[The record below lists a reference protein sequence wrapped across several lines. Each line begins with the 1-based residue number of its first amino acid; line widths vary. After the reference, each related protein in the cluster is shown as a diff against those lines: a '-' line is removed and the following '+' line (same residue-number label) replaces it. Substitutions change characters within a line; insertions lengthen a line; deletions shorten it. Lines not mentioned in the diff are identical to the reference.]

1 MSSGASAASV
11 FTRQPVPGSVLSGH
25 LSHLPLCCQL
35 RLKDMVQTGALGP
48 ADLDPKLI
56 IDLCNMPEESALV
69 CVERF
74 LNSNLFQIR
83 NKSGFMVGVISRF
96 KQEAGRGGMRNRGD
110 GPKAN
115 VAGHGDPAKTIYVGK
130 LGGCVAADV
139 LAEIFG
145 CIGPVSDARVDG
157 SGAFAFVEFRD
168 AEAAEAAAA
177 MDGTDIAGQ
186 RIAVRPAKAKELDA
200 STVERVAALHQAA
213 DALQRELPSTITA
226 GLGVVGPTQL
236 TALASI
242 TSPAALAALRRGGDE
257 RGKAPPITSD
267 ARCTEMNPAQRRAEV
282 EARHRGQMLGTA
294 WGMCKRRSESRSSS
308 SRSRSRSPPRPSVS
322 GRSPPRPN
330 VQTGRR
336 DRGGHGGGGHRDD
349 RPVRGGYDHLDR
361 VRVGAAR
368 GGRDR
373 EDREDRGR
381 AVDARDLD
389 ERLRR
394 AVGDRPRDLP
404 PREQPPPP
412 RPRYDDRRDDRR
424 DDRGPYRDDRGA
436 YRDDRGPYRDDR
448 GGGYRGDDRGGG
460 GYRGDDRGGG
470 YRGDD
475 RGGGG
480 YRDDRYDRGRDY
492 AYDRRS
498 PPRYERAGR

>member
-130 LGGCVAADV
+130 LGGCVTADV

-145 CIGPVSDARVDG
+145 CIGP
-157 SGAFAFVEFRD
+157 FRD

-200 STVERVAALHQAA
+200 STVERALHEAA

-242 TSPAALAALRRGGDE
+242 TSPAALAALRGGDE
-257 RGKAPPITSD
+257 RGKAPPITS

-294 WGMCKRRSESRSSS
+294 WGMCKRRSE
-308 SRSRSRSPPRPSVS
+308 PE
-322 GRSPPRPN
+322 
-330 VQTGRR
+330 
-336 DRGGHGGGGHRDD
+336 
-349 RPVRGGYDHLDR
+349 L
-361 VRVGAAR
+361 
-368 GGRDR
+368 
-373 EDREDRGR
+373 
-381 AVDARDLD
+381 
-389 ERLRR
+389 
-394 AVGDRPRDLP
+394 
-404 PREQPPPP
+404 QPPPP

-436 YRDDRGPYRDDR
+436 YATTAPTATTAAPTATTAAAATAATTAAAATAATTAAAATAATTGAA
-448 GGGYRGDDRGGG
+448 
-460 GYRGDDRGGG
+460 
-470 YRGDD
+470 
-475 RGGGG
+475 G
-480 YRDDRYDRGRDY
+480 YRDDRATG
-492 AYDRRS
+492 AATTPDRRS

>member
-200 STVERVAALHQAA
+200 STIERVAALHEAA

-308 SRSRSRSPPRPSVS
+308 SRSRSRSPPRP
-322 GRSPPRPN
+322 N

-336 DRGGHGGGGHRDD
+336 DRGGYGGGGHRDD

-361 VRVGAAR
+361 
-368 GGRDR
+368 
-373 EDREDRGR
+373 
-381 AVDARDLD
+381 
-389 ERLRR
+389 RLRR
-394 AVGDRPRDLP
+394 AIGDRPRDL
-404 PREQPPPP
+404 
-412 RPRYDDRRDDRR
+412 RRASNRRRRAPATTTAATTAR
-424 DDRGPYRDDRGA
+424 DDRGPYATTGA
-436 YRDDRGPYRDDR
+436 YRDDAAPTATTAAPTATTAAAATAATTAAAATAATTAAAATAATT
-448 GGGYRGDDRGGG
+448 GGG
-460 GYRGDDRGGG
+460 GGATTRATGAATSR
-470 YRGDD
+470 
-475 RGGGG
+475 
-480 YRDDRYDRGRDY
+480 
-492 AYDRRS
+492 
-498 PPRYERAGR
+498 PPEPARYERAGR